1 MIGVAVLIVIA
12 VVVLIVVLSGN
23 RGADQGTQQ
32 VQNTPIA
39 VDVTQV
45 QNADTGTLDG
55 DFAGSSDV
63 SAQDTTVAS
72 DAASLADA
80 LAGEDNQV
88 QALAAEDRINVQ
100 DLNVNTSL
108 PDTWLNIL
116 LLGSDERQV
125 NEAARTDAMIICSIN
140 RETGAVKLTSIMRDT
155 AIEVTDAGKYNGT
168 YRINAAN
175 FFGGPEYAMKVVN
188 QYLDMNIQNYV
199 IVNFFGFQ
207 KIAQALGGI
216 EVNITEAEMNEINK
230 KAVSQAWIGYNAGV
244 DESDQINEYLTT
256 YGENTHLNG
265 RQTLAYARVR
275 YVDNDFARTERQ
287 RTVIQKLTEK
297 LRGKSATEIAAL
309 AVNLISNVST
319 NMDLNTIIEI
329 AVKVLSSGVTNMETL
344 RLPSNGT
351 YTEERRGDKDM
362 FFDIDWKTNA
372 LNLYNFIYE

>member
-1 MIGVAVLIVIA
+1 
-12 VVVLIVVLSGN
+12 
-23 RGADQGTQQ
+23 
-32 VQNTPIA
+32 
-39 VDVTQV
+39 
-45 QNADTGTLDG
+45 
-55 DFAGSSDV
+55 
-63 SAQDTTVAS
+63 
-72 DAASLADA
+72 
-80 LAGEDNQV
+80 
-88 QALAAEDRINVQ
+88 
-100 DLNVNTSL
+100 
-108 PDTWLNIL
+108 
-116 LLGSDERQV
+116 
-125 NEAARTDAMIICSIN
+125 
-140 RETGAVKLTSIMRDT
+140 
-155 AIEVTDAGKYNGT
+155 
-168 YRINAAN
+168 
-175 FFGGPEYAMKVVN
+175 MKVVN